1 VAFGAMRQTSHG
13 IALKVA
19 NTLAFSVMYAVI
31 KLAGPL
37 PVGEVIFFRSA
48 FALLPVFALS
58 AFTVGSLAAI
68 RTERPLFHI
77 LRSIAGVC
85 GMFLNFA
92 ALQRLPLADITGF
105 SFVAPIFAVILAAL
119 ILHERAGPYRWA
131 AVMTGFGGVLLMLE
145 PHGGVLHLARAG
157 FSSGA
162 ALALTGA
169 AFSAFVVVFIRQMST
184 TEKSEAIV
192 FYFMLTCAVVSG
204 ATLFWNWVTLSW
216 SAAAWLVLA
225 GILGGIGQ
233 LCMTFS
239 YRYAEPSLLAPF
251 DYVAMV
257 WAVVL
262 GYFVLG
268 EVPQPLV
275 LLGAAVVV
283 VAGLFIIW
291 RERRLHLASA
301 DAAEMAIQVSE

>member
-1 VAFGAMRQTSHG
+1 MRHSSTG

-19 NTLAFSVMYAVI
+19 NTFAFSLMYAVI

-48 FALLPVFALS
+48 FALIPVLAFS
-58 AFTVGSLAAI
+58 AWSVGLRDGVA
-68 RTERPLFHI
+68 TNRPLFHI
-77 LRSIAGVC
+77 LRSLAGVA

-105 SFVAPIFAVILAAL
+105 SFVAPIFAVVLAFFM
-119 ILHERAGPYRWA
+119 LHERAGPYRWG
-131 AVMTGFGGVLLMLE
+131 AVMVGFAGVLLMIE
-145 PHGGVLHLARAG
+145 PHGGVLHLVRAG

-162 ALALTGA
+162 TLALMGA
-169 AFSAFVVVFIRQMST
+169 LLSAFVVVFIRQMSP
-184 TEKSEAIV
+184 TETSEAIV
-192 FYFMLTCAVVSG
+192 FWFMLTCSVVSG
-204 ATLFWNWVTLSW
+204 ITLFWHWTTPSW
-216 SAAAWLVLA
+216 PVAAWLVLA
-225 GILGGIGQ
+225 GVLGGIGQ

-257 WAVVL
+257 WAVAL
-262 GYFVLG
+262 GFFVLG

-275 LLGAAVVV
+275 MAGAAVVV
-283 VAGLFIIW
+283 AAGLFIVW
-291 RERRLHLASA
+291 RERRRHPGRA